1 MSNQKNQSLNKLE
14 KAKAKNKNEESTVN
28 MRFVRGMELAASG
41 NVRKIVPSTTS
52 AILYK
57 VQSQNRPNEEYSV
70 VVMAT
75 GEVTCDC
82 PDFSRRNITCKH
94 IYAVVCSDVSL
105 EVKIVAGHE
114 IEKADPRETFTGTG
128 SVMPERVVYE
138 P

>member
-1 MSNQKNQSLNKLE
+1 
-14 KAKAKNKNEESTVN
+14 
-28 MRFVRGMELAASG
+28 MRFVRGLELAAHG

-52 AILYK
+52 ATLYK
-57 VQSQNRPNEEYSV
+57 VQSQNRPNEEYNV
-70 VVMAT
+70 VVLSS

-105 EVKIVAGHE
+105 EIKIVAKE
-114 IEKADPRETFTGTG
+114 EEKADPRETFTGTG
-128 SVMPERVVYE
+128 SVMPEKVVYE